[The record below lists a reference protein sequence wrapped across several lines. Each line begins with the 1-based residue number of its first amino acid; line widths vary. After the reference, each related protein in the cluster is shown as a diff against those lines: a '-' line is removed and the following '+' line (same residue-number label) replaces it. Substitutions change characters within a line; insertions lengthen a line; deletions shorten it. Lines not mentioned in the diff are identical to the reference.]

1 MNSYIIGDAVYAKWC
16 EAIKSVDF
24 LSQNSGDRSFD
35 TVVMGD
41 LIDGI
46 VSTAEAVRLSD
57 HMADIIAEYV
67 NVVDIHTANE
77 SLLADLLASTINDF
91 VLDFGYSYLNED
103 AKLVAEDT
111 CRQERLPAFNYINKE
126 GKDVYDETDLTA
138 MFNDMSTSPMN
149 LLPSFE
155 DNYNRWLEYMFIS
168 FVAHLNLP
176 KYDHEA
182 NEELGK
188 IIDSL
193 KK

>member
-1 MNSYIIGDAVYAKWC
+1 MVSYKALNTGDK
-16 EAIKSVDF
+16 
-24 LSQNSGDRSFD
+24 SFD

-57 HMADIIAEYV
+57 HMAEIIAEYV

-77 SLLADLLASTINDF
+77 SLLANLLASTINDF
-91 VLDFGYSYLNED
+91 VLDLGYSYLNED
-103 AKLVAEDT
+103 ERLVAEDT
-111 CRQERLPAFNYINKE
+111 CRQEKLPVFNYIKKE
-126 GKDVYDETDLTA
+126 SKAVYDETDLTA

-155 DNYNRWLEYMFIS
+155 DNYNRWIEFIFIS

-182 NEELGK
+182 NEVLEK
-188 IIDSL
+188 IIVSL
-193 KK
+193 KKQQK